1 MLRLGSGGR
10 RAGMLVISALAV
22 LGALLL
28 FGSGGGDDSHITWWV
43 VDELTRT
50 GKIVNLNGDALEQSS
65 SLGLVLLAATVRLLV
80 PLPTPELGVLLSL
93 LALAGTCWQSGRLAR
108 RLDPSLELPACLL
121 VATSGPL
128 VYWATSGMETALAAF
143 ASVWLLEAF
152 ARLLELPRTVARG
165 ELASWR
171 LGGNLLAASAWFVSI
186 RPENPLLL
194 AGILAT
200 AAVLCLS
207 GRERA
212 RSPEES
218 PNFPILLG
226 AGLIAIGPGIALF
239 LFRRLMFHEWF
250 PHPVSAKAGG
260 GTRFGAGF
268 AYLLDHSLQFQP
280 ALLLLLPL
288 AALLLLGLFAARRGK
303 PLPALLAAHSV
314 FGVLFVWSS
323 GGDWMSCGR
332 FLAPFVPVWW
342 LTVLGA
348 GYFVTRARGAWL
360 VGGAVGLAVA
370 NATFLVRLAHGG
382 GANGYPL
389 AAALKVVPAARAQ
402 YALSSYPFLELANKS
417 HLRDALLAEELK
429 RVVKQVETITP
440 GKIWLAS
447 GQAGGAPYHLFS
459 AFPNKLRFID
469 FWGLTNSEA
478 RPCLPAK
485 RLKHSSLG
493 VAMTPELLYQYRDVV
508 LRDCGV
514 PMPDIVFNT
523 GLRASTRR
531 GLEQRGYTVVY
542 FQRGAMPN
550 YSGPSWLRGGTS
562 VDAYIAVRREL
573 AEQLQLRY
581 RELSWTLSG

>member
-1 MLRLGSGGR
+1 MFRLGSGGR
-10 RAGMLVISALAV
+10 RAGLLIVPVLAV

-50 GKIVNLNGDALEQSS
+50 GKIVNLNGDVLEQSS
-65 SLGLVLLAATVRLLV
+65 SLGLVLLAATARRLI
-80 PLPTPELGVLLSL
+80 PIPTPELGVLISL
-93 LALAGTCWQSGRLAR
+93 FALAGTCWLSGRLAR
-108 RLDPSLELPACLL
+108 RLDSRLELPASLL

-128 VYWATSGMETALAAF
+128 VYWGTSGMETALAAF
-143 ASVWLLEAF
+143 ATVWLIEAI
-152 ARLLELPRTVARG
+152 ARLLDEPRAAALS
-165 ELASWR
+165 ELATWR
-171 LGGNLLAASAWFVSI
+171 LGGNLFAASFWFVTI

-194 AGILAT
+194 AVILG
-200 AAVLCLS
+200 AAGALCVHEAR
-207 GRERA
+207 RER
-212 RSPEES
+212 PIEEG
-218 PNFPILLG
+218 PNAPISMG
-226 AGLIAIGPGIALF
+226 AGLIAVAPAIALF
-239 LFRRLMFHEWF
+239 LFRRLRFHEWF

-260 GTRFGAGF
+260 STRWGAGF
-268 AYLLDHSLQFQP
+268 HFLLDHSLQFQP

-288 AALLLLGLFAARRGK
+288 AVLLLLWLFGTRRSK
-303 PLPALLAAHSV
+303 PLPALLAVHSAL
-314 FGVLFVWSS
+314 GVLFVLSS

-332 FLAPFVPVWW
+332 FLAPFLPVWW

-348 GYFVTRARGAWL
+348 GLFVTRDRRRLLLGSSVA
-360 VGGAVGLAVA
+360 LAAA
-370 NATFLVRLAHGG
+370 NAVFLVRLAHTGS
-382 GANGYPL
+382 ANGYPL
-389 AAALKVVPAARAQ
+389 SAALKVVPAARAE

-429 RVVKQVETITP
+429 RVVARVQTITP

-485 RLKHSSLG
+485 KLKHSSLG
-493 VAMTPELLYQYRDVV
+493 VALSPELLYQYRDVV

-514 PMPDIVFNT
+514 PMADVVFNT
-523 GLRASTRR
+523 GLRAGTRR

-542 FQRGAMPN
+542 FQHGAMPN
-550 YSGPSWLRGGTS
+550 YAEASWLRGGTS
-562 VDAYIAVRREL
+562 IDAYIAVRREL
-573 AEQLQLRY
+573 AEQLQLQY
-581 RELSWTLSG
+581 REVSWTLSG